1 MLKKLSTSSIF
12 IKIILTLFLLIS
24 CSVSNNDDKKEIPTD
39 VKIYKKAL
47 LLIEQKNYKG
57 ASTEFENL
65 LLNYPFSNLAIKSEI
80 TFVSNRSA

>member
-12 IKIILTLFLLIS
+12 IKIILSLFLLIS
-24 CSVSNNDDKKEIPTD
+24 CSFSNNDDKKEISTD

-57 ASTEFENL
+57 ASAEFENL
-65 LLNYPFSNLAIKSEI
+65 LLNYPYFFNLKRL
-80 TFVSNRSA
+80 NMYL